1 MYKLYLYIFLF
12 VVLFF
17 AYVIGVRQGKTQCRG
32 DIAVSANQNVLQKYA
47 DELEKKE
54 KINEK
59 VINTTTDDIR
69 SILRKQ
75 YTIAE

>member
-32 DIAVSANQNVLQKYA
+32 DVALSAGQEMLQEYNKN
-47 DELEKKE
+47 LESME

-59 VINTTTDDIR
+59 VISTGVDDIR
-69 SILRKQ
+69 NFLHQK
-75 YTIAE
+75 YTIAD